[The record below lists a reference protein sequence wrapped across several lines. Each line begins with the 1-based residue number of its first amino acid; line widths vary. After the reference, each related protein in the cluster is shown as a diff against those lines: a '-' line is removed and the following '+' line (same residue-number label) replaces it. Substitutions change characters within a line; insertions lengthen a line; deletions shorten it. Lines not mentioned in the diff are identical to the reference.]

1 MTTVVPP
8 ASERI
13 LYETEDGRTRIE
25 GRFEGETV
33 WLTHAVMTHHPK
45 EIYAEGERSPE
56 ATLRCHRIVRT
67 RASAPSRGR
76 SSTAPRRAKRG
87 RGKS

>member
-8 ASERI
+8 ASELI

-45 EIYAEGERSPE
+45 EITP
-56 ATLRCHRIVRT
+56 
-67 RASAPSRGR
+67 RGSFR
-76 SSTAPRRAKRG
+76 PRQLFDAIE
-87 RGKS
+87 